1 MVEWTGLDGP
11 KVDKTAVPLQCMSL
25 KRLQLQVDITGVV
38 VLIDKNM
45 EYVITDESDDSDVD
59 TSLQYSVKWHL
70 TAQ

>member
-1 MVEWTGLDGP
+1 
-11 KVDKTAVPLQCMSL
+11 MSL

-59 TSLQYSVKWHL
+59 TSLQYSVR
-70 TAQ
+70 